1 MKLKTTQ
8 SQETTAAGGTVI
20 ADRFK
25 LNAAV
30 EAPKTSGLST
40 AGAAIALVCSLVSI
54 VLLGATAW
62 MIYQNLDLIQNV

>member
-8 SQETTAAGGTVI
+8 NQETPAVGGAVI

-25 LNAAV
+25 LDV
-30 EAPKTSGLST
+30 PETTQST
-40 AGAAIALVCSLVSI
+40 GSKVGVMVALVCSLLSI

>member
-8 SQETTAAGGTVI
+8 SQETTATGGTVI

-25 LNAAV
+25 LDVPAA
-30 EAPKTSGLST
+30 APS
-40 AGAAIALVCSLVSI
+40 AGSKVGVTIALVCSLVSI

>member
-8 SQETTAAGGTVI
+8 NQETTAAGGAVI

-25 LNAAV
+25 LDVPQPAQS
-30 EAPKTSGLST
+30 SGSKV
-40 AGAAIALVCSLVSI
+40 GAAIALVCSLISI